1 MLTNLWTDSRYAI
14 RMLRRQ
20 PGFAAAAVLPIALGV
35 GLTTG
40 VFSLIDSA
48 VLQPIPVPKAAEL
61 VSVYQDFRG
70 GPRRQVWG
78 ARSMFS
84 LPEVASYR
92 DASRTLSG
100 VAAYSKGWTVT
111 LAGPTLQEVEG
122 IVVTCSYFDV
132 LQVRPA
138 LGTGFTAANC
148 EGPAAPPA
156 VIVSHGLWT
165 RVFGADPA
173 IVGRAITLN
182 GQAVIVVG
190 VAPAGFEGIE
200 VTRPAFFA
208 STALRPAFEVDPE
221 LSWLAMVGR
230 RRPEAGLA
238 AVRAELAHIAAQID
252 RQKPGR
258 ATTPIV
264 APATSLSLPV
274 ARAEALVLAAIVLAG
289 FGMVLLIACANVAN
303 VLLARA
309 AGRTREIAVRLSMG
323 APRRRLVQQFLT
335 EALIIA
341 AAGGLAGSLLAWWSF
356 RALIAWATANLPA
369 AMTPVRLDVHPTANV
384 FWFGLGL
391 TVVTAL
397 VCGLV
402 PALNASRPDVRSS
415 LNGDD
420 QMARGRAG
428 WVRGTLISVQ
438 VTGCMVLLVSAA
450 LLLRALHTA
459 QTRDPGFDHDGVAVV
474 SVPLR
479 GPGVEGGQA
488 AALQERILAGIE
500 AIPGV
505 RAVARVD
512 RVPLTPGRTQATFRL
527 SQQEQVH
534 EVDYNAV
541 GPKYFS
547 LLRMPIVKG
556 RGFASDDLVGPPRV
570 VVVTE
575 ATARRYWPGQ
585 DAIGRVVA
593 MGDRSLEVVGV
604 ARDAHI
610 SNAAEVSSSYFYLP
624 AGPRGEGDLR
634 LLARVPMDQ
643 STFAASV
650 GARVKALAPGLVVR
664 VHPLEDNLKYWETGS
679 RLIASVSGSLGLLA
693 LALAA
698 VGVSGVVGFVVNRR
712 RREIGIRMALG
723 ATRSDVHSLILR
735 QTLRPVLVG
744 VAAGVVAA
752 GFVSR
757 AFEAA
762 LFGVSPIDPAAFL
775 AAAVFLV
782 GVACAAT
789 IVPTRAAL
797 RTDPTVSLR
806 RER

>member
-1 MLTNLWTDSRYAI
+1 M
-14 RMLRRQ
+14 
-20 PGFAAAAVLPIALGV
+20 
-35 GLTTG
+35 
-40 VFSLIDSA
+40 
-48 VLQPIPVPKAAEL
+48 
-61 VSVYQDFRG
+61 
-70 GPRRQVWG
+70 
-78 ARSMFS
+78 
-84 LPEVASYR
+84 
-92 DASRTLSG
+92 
-100 VAAYSKGWTVT
+100 
-111 LAGPTLQEVEG
+111 
-122 IVVTCSYFDV
+122 
-132 LQVRPA
+132 
-138 LGTGFTAANC
+138 
-148 EGPAAPPA
+148 
-156 VIVSHGLWT
+156 
-165 RVFGADPA
+165 
-173 IVGRAITLN
+173 
-182 GQAVIVVG
+182 
-190 VAPAGFEGIE
+190 
-200 VTRPAFFA
+200 
-208 STALRPAFEVDPE
+208 
-221 LSWLAMVGR
+221 
-230 RRPEAGLA
+230 
-238 AVRAELAHIAAQID
+238 RAELAHIAARID

-258 ATTPIV
+258 TTTPIV

-323 APRRRLVQQFLT
+323 APRRRLIQQLLT

-369 AMTPVRLDVHPTANV
+369 AMTPVRLEVHPTANV

-391 TVVTAL
+391 TVLTAL

-402 PALNASRPDVRSS
+402 PALNASRADVRSS

-420 QMARGRAG
+420 KVAGGRAG

-438 VTGCMVLLVSAA
+438 VAGCMVLLVSAA

-474 SVPLR
+474 SIPLR
-479 GPGVEGGQA
+479 GAGFEGGRA

-505 RAVARVD
+505 RAARVD

-527 SQQEQVH
+527 PQQEQVH

-541 GPKYFS
+541 GPTYFS
-547 LLRMPIVKG
+547 LLQMPIAKG

-585 DAIGRVVA
+585 DAIGRVVT

-634 LLARVPMDQ
+634 LLARVQMDQ

-650 GARVKALAPGLVVR
+650 GALVKALDPGLVVR
-664 VHPLEDNLKYWETGS
+664 VHPLEENLKYWETGS
-679 RLIASVSGSLGLLA
+679 RIIASVSGSLGLLA
-693 LALAA
+693 LALAS
-698 VGVSGVVGFVVNRR
+698 VGVAGVVGFVVNRR

-723 ATRSDVHSLILR
+723 ATRGDVHRLILR

-744 VAAGVVAA
+744 VAAGLVGA
-752 GFVSR
+752 GIVSR

-797 RTDPTVSLR
+797 QTDPTVALR
-806 RER
+806 RHS